1 MNKQH
6 NKFNSVFSSGLV
18 APGSEQDK
26 IWGARFLPLCV
37 CRVGGI
43 FPEGQRPS
51 PCGRTC
57 LIFFVFHES
66 VCVCVC
72 EGRFK
77 KRRGSTGWACSTGT
91 WCRVE
96 IGVRQVEGTDHV
108 ALYAPAV
115 SSMERANHQQRPLAY
130 QCPPPPP
137 FSPDA
142 HTHTHKTARI
152 LN

>member
-1 MNKQH
+1 M
-6 NKFNSVFSSGLV
+6 FSFELV
-18 APGSEQDK
+18 ALGSEQDK
-26 IWGARFLPLCV
+26 KWGAR
-37 CRVGGI
+37 GDI
-43 FPEGQRPS
+43 SSEGQIGRKLS

-57 LIFFVFHES
+57 LIFFCFS
-66 VCVCVC
+66 GVCVCVFGY
-72 EGRFK
+72 EKGRCTR
-77 KRRGSTGWACSTGT
+77 RRGSTGWAGSTGT

-115 SSMERANHQQRPLAY
+115 SSMERANHQQRPLAS

-142 HTHTHKTARI
+142 HTHTGAHT
-152 LN
+152 